1 MKMIIGKKI
10 GMATWFTEEGK
21 AIPVSVLETS
31 NVVVSKFID
40 IGKENEIRV
49 EIGKNKNKK
58 AGSNKP
64 DIGNY
69 KNLGFVPLVKF
80 NLKLSANFIND
91 KKVGD
96 ILDVDQFS
104 VGDTVVVTGI
114 TKGKGF
120 AGVVKR
126 HKMKGGPRTHGQSDR
141 ERAIGAIGCRTI
153 PGRVFKGK
161 RMAGHM
167 GVTKKTIKGLR
178 VVSKDIDKKLLF
190 VSGSVPGSKGAYVLV
205 RSY

>member
-10 GMATWFTEEGK
+10 GMATWFDEGGK
-21 AIPVSVLETS
+21 AIPVSVLEVS
-31 NVVVSKFID
+31 DVYVSKLID
-40 IGKENEIRV
+40 IGKENEIRL
-49 EIGKNKNKK
+49 EIGKDKKNK
-58 AGSNKP
+58 SNKP
-64 DIGNY
+64 DLGNY
-69 KNLGFVPLVKF
+69 KNLGFVPFVKF
-80 NLKLSANFIND
+80 NLKSSIDFANT

-96 ILDVDQFS
+96 LLDVDQFDI
-104 VGDTVVVTGI
+104 GDSVVVNGI

-167 GVTKKTIKGLR
+167 GVTKKTIKGLKI
-178 VVSKDIDKKLLF
+178 VSKDVNKKLLF
-190 VSGSVPGSKGAYVLV
+190 VSGSVPGPKGAYVLV
-205 RSY
+205 KSY

>member
-49 EIGKNKNKK
+49 EIGKNKK
-58 AGSNKP
+58 ARSNKP

>member
-10 GMATWFTEEGK
+10 GMVTWFTEEGK
-21 AIPVSVLETS
+21 AVPVSVLETS

-49 EIGKNKNKK
+49 EIGKDKEARSK
-58 AGSNKP
+58 KP

-69 KNLGFVPLVKF
+69 KSLGFVPLVKF
-80 NLKLSANFIND
+80 NLKLSTNLINN
-91 KKVGD
+91 KKIGD
-96 ILDVDQFS
+96 VLDVDQFS

-190 VSGSVPGSKGAYVLV
+190 VSGSVPGPKGAYVLV